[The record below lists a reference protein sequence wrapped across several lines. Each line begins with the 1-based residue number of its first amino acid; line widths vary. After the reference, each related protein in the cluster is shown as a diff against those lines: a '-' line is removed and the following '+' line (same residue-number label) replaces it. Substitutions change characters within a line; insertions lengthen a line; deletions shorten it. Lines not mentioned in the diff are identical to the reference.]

1 MQPETLSE
9 SMRIPPTAHAQ
20 KEKAGTPS
28 SAQRIS
34 EYAKASRAAARRE
47 AMIVLA
53 WQIGLF
59 AFVIGLWQVLTQ
71 IPWFVKNTFVDP
83 FFISRPSLIVHRI
96 YDWTLGDQAGFIW
109 PHLLATT
116 LATLTGL
123 VVSVITGFAAG
134 LVLSQNPRVA
144 RILSPFITGAN
155 SLPRIA
161 FVPLIT
167 MIFGLGFMSK
177 IVTAWFLVFFLVFFN
192 TFKGGC
198 SLEPH
203 IVNFCRTL
211 GAQPRHLLWKV
222 RIPFVSGWMFAVLPN
237 AVAFSLVG
245 VVISEFVGST
255 TGMGYLIITSLST
268 LNATDMFATITLLS
282 LLGIVL
288 VTAIREV
295 ERRLMHW
302 SPEFRDN

>member
-1 MQPETLSE
+1 MLNE
-9 SMRIPPTAHAQ
+9 HAAVTGGLQ
-20 KEKAGTPS
+20 SRKAGDVVGLSP
-28 SAQRIS
+28 AGQRIHEFARS
-34 EYAKASRAAARRE
+34 SRAAARRD
-47 AMIVLA
+47 ALIVLC
-53 WQIGLF
+53 WQVGLF
-59 AFVIGLWQVLTQ
+59 AAFVGLWQILTQ
-71 IPWFVKNTFVDP
+71 IPWFVKNTFLDP
-83 FFISRPSLIVHRI
+83 FFISRPSLIVQRI
-96 YDWTLGDQAGFIW
+96 YEWTLGDKAGFIW
-109 PHLLATT
+109 PHLYATT
-116 LATLTGL
+116 LATLVGL
-123 VVSVITGFAAG
+123 IVSVITGFAAG
-134 LVLSQNPRVA
+134 LTLSQNPRMAKV
-144 RILSPFITGAN
+144 LSPFITGAN

-167 MIFGLGFMSK
+167 MIFGLGFTSK

-211 GAQPRHLLWKV
+211 GAKPSHLLWKV
-222 RIPFVSGWMFAVLPN
+222 RVPYVSGWMFAVLPN

-288 VTAIREV
+288 VTAIRQV

-302 SPEFRDN
+302 SPEFRDS